1 MNFLNSMFRLG
12 SKNHLFYSSL
22 AEIAQL
28 GERQTEDLKV
38 PGSILKSVTELW
50 IIPGLG
56 ISFFKMISFVLLFYF
71 RTWFFLMAFDFSKS
85 FFPVW
90 LSIHNDLQVKEMS
103 TNAMGKPVKHFDLI
117 TLLPQKYLQ
126 KIVFSDV

>member
-12 SKNHLFYSSL
+12 VYEIHSKNYIFYSSL

-38 PGSILKSVTELW
+38 PGSMPESLIELW

-56 ISFFKMISFVLLFYF
+56 ISFFKMISSVFLL
-71 RTWFFLMAFDFSKS
+71 
-85 FFPVW
+85 
-90 LSIHNDLQVKEMS
+90 
-103 TNAMGKPVKHFDLI
+103 
-117 TLLPQKYLQ
+117 
-126 KIVFSDV
+126 